1 MPPEEFEVP
10 IGGNLPWRTGPSLGG
25 PRREFF
31 QKVLIEM
38 KEELFYTTPN
48 SEIRLVENIWV
59 PGDQNV
65 ILFRIANR

>member
-1 MPPEEFEVP
+1 MPPKEFEVP

-48 SEIRLVENIWV
+48 SEIRLVENI
-59 PGDQNV
+59 
-65 ILFRIANR
+65 